1 MFPSL
6 QAVSTPSGSP
16 GPTVAPPVVTAYRV
30 DTGNAKQAPI
40 KVLKVLLY
48 SWCTS
53 TAMHELNIYRDLISM
68 FFRLNSNTWFV
79 KQTFSVL

>member
-16 GPTVAPPVVTAYRV
+16 GPTVALPVVTAYRV

-48 SWCTS
+48 G
-53 TAMHELNIYRDLISM
+53 
-68 FFRLNSNTWFV
+68 
-79 KQTFSVL
+79 

>member
-30 DTGNAKQAPI
+30 DTGNAI
-40 KVLKVLLY
+40 KA
-48 SWCTS
+48 SSNQSTES
-53 TAMHELNIYRDLISM
+53 TAIWLMHQYRDA
-68 FFRLNSNTWFV
+68 
-79 KQTFSVL
+79 